1 MVIYFEESAVCVYI
15 TVYIK
20 VEFWDY
26 SHVTKK
32 IHTCYIFS
40 LLLSEVMLNEHL
52 QVASEN
58 PGLDGQFSHGGVSK
72 HVQAGFQ
79 TQALQHRRIGEL
91 EPSGPGLKIQ
101 YCAHY

>member
-1 MVIYFEESAVCVYI
+1 MVEIVQYCNLYTTHKSSQTLTWFC
-15 TVYIK
+15 
-20 VEFWDY
+20 F
-26 SHVTKK
+26 
-32 IHTCYIFS
+32 
-40 LLLSEVMLNEHL
+40 LLSEVMLNEHL

-79 TQALQHRRIGEL
+79 TQALHHRRIGEL

-101 YCAHY
+101 YCGRNLESLHSALFA